1 MSITLAIN
9 NAVSGLRVN
18 QIGLAT
24 TAQNVANANTEGYSR
39 KVLSVQT
46 QVVDNQGIGV
56 DVSSISRVVDTFL
69 VREMRLQLSNLH
81 NAQTVDAF
89 FTQVQNLFGAPG
101 NNSSLSADLSKF
113 GSSVEA
119 LTNGPENASLRFDV
133 VAAGER
139 IARNLA
145 KFAGDIQK
153 LRFEADQQIKAAVDD
168 INTQLKEIEILNG
181 QITRAFSEGKDVPEL
196 EDKRDAAI
204 NKIAQFIDVN
214 VSNRQDGSVGI
225 FTRGGR
231 TLFEGVRRVIEY
243 TPTSTVTQTTS
254 FGAVTIFALDATG
267 QPTGN
272 GEKIVTAGDS
282 TSVTTDVISGK
293 IKGLLQARDT
303 DLYNLALQ
311 VEAFATKLKDEVNAI
326 HNQGSGFG
334 APQTLTGTRDVA
346 TTDAFQGTG
355 TVRVSVVNSSGVI
368 VNSVD
373 LDLTALGVTT
383 VGAVASAIDTALG
396 ADASVAVING
406 QLVMTA
412 TASGNGI
419 AINDQGTAE
428 SATGRGFS
436 HYFGMNDFFVGKD
449 AANFAVRSDISSNP
463 GFVTTA
469 ELSKTAAVG
478 QQGISIGDNR
488 VIQKLAGLMDTPL
501 TFQPVGGLPLSSF
514 TLGEFVGS
522 MIGLNSVRASDALD
536 TRKAREV
543 LVDDLTRRIHSVSGV
558 NVDEELANLIVF
570 QNAYNTSAQV
580 LKTASE
586 MFDTLI
592 GILK

>member
-419 AINDQGTAE
+419 AINNQGTAE
-428 SATGRGFS
+428 SVTGRGFS
-436 HYFGMNDFFVGKD
+436 HYFGMNDFFVGKG
-449 AANFAVRSDISSNP
+449 AANLAVRSDISSNP

-469 ELSKTAAVG
+469 ELSKTAAIG